1 MFFRMTNSPATFQTM
16 INNIFYDL
24 IVKGIYLD
32 NILIFT
38 RIVEEYMWL
47 VWRVLEVLE
56 EYKLFFCPE
65 KWEF

>member
-1 MFFRMTNSPATFQTM
+1 MNYRLFEPLVIFFRIANSPATFQTM

-38 RIVEEYMWL
+38 RIVEEYM
-47 VWRVLEVLE
+47 
-56 EYKLFFCPE
+56 
-65 KWEF
+65 